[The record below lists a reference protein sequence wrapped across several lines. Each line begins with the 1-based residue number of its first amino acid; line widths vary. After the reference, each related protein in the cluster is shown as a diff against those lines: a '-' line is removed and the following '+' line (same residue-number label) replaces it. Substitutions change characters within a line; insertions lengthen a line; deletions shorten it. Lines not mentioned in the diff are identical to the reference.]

1 MRSFRCWWQICLAG
15 LILAAGGCSLLR
27 APTKETKTLVRSV
40 EGTIGMKQPTNEIA
54 LLQTEVMRGA
64 DSYVSVVAQA
74 ANDFAAKVGTV
85 DARIAALEWKLR
97 QGTSAFD
104 IAAGENP
111 KLNAVDMVVLATLS
125 RRVVENYWV
134 GQKFGNAALPLLEA
148 HRSLETN
155 AWSLIAEVL
164 TFEQRVEL
172 RDLIKQWA
180 QDNPDQRYVGAARL
194 RDFMQVLGSKGLQPQ
209 TGKPNSVLNL
219 LNVDPLSGLD
229 PAVRAIEQTRYF
241 AERLMFYV
249 ERAPML
255 WSWQV
260 EVLTYQISMQPAPQQ
275 VLSNLTSLT
284 QSAHVFADTAD
295 KLPKLVDDER
305 QAAINQMF
313 AGIATERSNIL
324 ASLNAQ
330 ESQLRELLP
339 EVRQTLNAGSD
350 MGNSLNGTIKS
361 LDTFVHFVSPPETNP
376 PPPSTNSHPFNV
388 LEFGT
393 AATQIAAMSKDLNAL
408 LATANQSATQL
419 TVLSEQAGAKA
430 EHAVDRA
437 FRLGLV
443 LVVFLLAGS
452 VVAGLAYRALAARML
467 RNRGSP
473 PAPIS

>member
-1 MRSFRCWWQICLAG
+1 MQGFNWWWRLCLLVLAM
-15 LILAAGGCSLLR
+15 AAGGCSLLR
-27 APTKETKTLVRSV
+27 APTKGTQTLVRSV
-40 EGTIGMKQPTNEIA
+40 EGTFGVKQPTNA
-54 LLQTEVMRGA
+54 VAVLQTEVMRGA
-64 DSYVSVVAQA
+64 DSYVSAVAQA
-74 ANDFAAKVGTV
+74 ANDFAAKVGTL
-85 DARIAALEWKLR
+85 DARTAALEWKLR
-97 QGTSAFD
+97 QGTSAIG

-111 KLNAVDMVVLATLS
+111 RLNAVDLVVLATLS

-134 GQKFGNAALPLLEA
+134 GQRFGNAALPLLET
-148 HRSLETN
+148 HRHLETN

-172 RDLIKQWA
+172 RDLIKEWVQ
-180 QDNPDQRYVGAARL
+180 QNPDQRYVGAVRL
-194 RDFMQVLGSKGLQPQ
+194 RDFMEVLGSKGLQQ
-209 TGKPNSVLNL
+209 QAGKPNSVLNL

-255 WSWQV
+255 LSWQV
-260 EVLTYQISMQPAPQQ
+260 ELLSFQISAQPAPQQ

-284 QSAHVFADTAD
+284 QSAHVFANTAEQ
-295 KLPKLVDDER
+295 LPKLVNDER
-305 QAAINQMF
+305 EAAINQLF

-339 EVRQTLNAGSD
+339 EVRQTLNAGGE
-350 MGNSLNGTIKS
+350 MGNSLNGAIKS
-361 LDTFVHFVSPPETNP
+361 LDTFVHYVSPPETNP

-393 AATQIAAMSKDLNAL
+393 AATQVAAMSKDLNAL

-430 EHAVDRA
+430 ERAVDRA

-443 LVVFLLAGS
+443 LVVLLLAGS
-452 VVAGLAYRALAARML
+452 VLAGLAYRALAARMS
-467 RNRGSP
+467 RKPDGPS
-473 PAPIS
+473 ASAS